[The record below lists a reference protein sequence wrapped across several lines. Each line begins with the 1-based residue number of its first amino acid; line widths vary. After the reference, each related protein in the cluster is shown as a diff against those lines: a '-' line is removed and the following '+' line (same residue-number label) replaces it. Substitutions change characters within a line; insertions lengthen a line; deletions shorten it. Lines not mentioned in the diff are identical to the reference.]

1 MLKLQS
7 MKFRKSIKNSYKL
20 IKSQANL
27 QSVIECKNLKAKGN
41 ATNPNYKYNYNVHN
55 TKGTKDTD

>member
-1 MLKLQS
+1 MYNKKQWCWS
-7 MKFRKSIKNSYKL
+7 YKAYKL

-41 ATNPNYKYNYNVHN
+41 GTNPNYKYNYNVHN